1 MLIYIYSFT
10 IFGHLTTGI
19 GRYAWMTIV
28 WKIIIAFP
36 TLFGL
41 WSPVSAAALNIDTSD
56 DIRLGETARD
66 IGDTL
71 SSFLGNTNTN
81 TNTNTSTNTHTNT
94 HT

>member
-1 MLIYIYSFT
+1 MFIYIYSFT

-19 GRYAWMTIV
+19 GRYAWMTVV

-36 TLFGL
+36 TLFGV

-56 DIRLGETARD
+56 DIRLGETDKD

-71 SSFLGNTNTN
+71 SSFLGNNNTN
-81 TNTNTSTNTHTNT
+81 TILILILILIL
-94 HT
+94 